1 MGQIEELHQVESLL
15 LKAELTDV
23 KEVNGH
29 RKARE
34 KGKCKILKDIP
45 VISTEG
51 VEKLLREAE
60 EATKAKMKW
69 KGKQSAKGG
78 KKRAESSEE
87 KSETSIDNDIEDLDT
102 LRPELFDCIEVAK
115 NWS

>member
-1 MGQIEELHQVESLL
+1 MLLKEEL
-15 LKAELTDV
+15 KDV
-23 KEVNGH
+23 KEVNGC

-34 KGKCKILKDIP
+34 KDKRMILKNTP

-60 EATKAKMKW
+60 EATKAKTKW
-69 KGKQSAKGG
+69 KGKQRAKRG
-78 KKRAESSEE
+78 KKKVEESAEE
-87 KSETSIDNDIEDLDT
+87 SETSTDDDIEDLDA

-115 NWS
+115 NWL